1 MAKFVFWQCA
11 ASGIRTGL
19 LVLTIFCAAVQRSF
33 ADDQSPIEVQVVSER
48 FICHHQG
55 RVCTMV
61 IDPSLATEEALTY
74 IARSLEQQNSQ
85 YRYLCFNFYTD
96 INAAQLRDKSRKTDE
111 EADYESAHM
120 AGQYIKNEWT
130 SHNELY
136 LSNAEMDVKV
146 VRFHPEIEPTG
157 GVFYLPCLDEH

>member
-1 MAKFVFWQCA
+1 MAKFVFWRHV
-11 ASGIRTGL
+11 ASSVRTVL
-19 LVLTIFCAAVQRSF
+19 LFLTIFCAVVQRSL
-33 ADDQSPIEVQVVSER
+33 ADDQSRIEVQVVSES

-74 IARSLEQQNSQ
+74 IARTLEQQNSQ
-85 YRYLCFNFYTD
+85 YQYLCFNFYTD
-96 INAAQLRDKSRKTDE
+96 ISAAQLRGKSQKTDE

-130 SHNELY
+130 SHDELY
-136 LSNAEMDVKV
+136 LSNPEMDVKV
-146 VRFHPEIEPTG
+146 IRFHPEIEPTG
-157 GVFYLPCLDEH
+157 GIFYLPCLDKD

>member
-1 MAKFVFWQCA
+1 MAEFVFWRRA
-11 ASGIRTGL
+11 AFSVRTVL
-19 LVLTIFCAAVQRSF
+19 LVLTIFCAAVQRSL

-48 FICHHQG
+48 FICDRQG

-74 IARSLEQQNSQ
+74 IARSLGQQNSQ

-96 INAAQLRDKSRKTDE
+96 IYAAQLRGKSNKTDQE
-111 EADYESAHM
+111 SDYESAHM

-130 SHNELY
+130 SHDELY
-136 LSNAEMDVKV
+136 LSLPELDVKV
-146 VRFHPEIEPTG
+146 IRLHPEIEPTG
-157 GVFYLPCLDEH
+157 GALYLPDFAKD

>member
-1 MAKFVFWQCA
+1 MAKFVFWLGA
-11 ASGIRTGL
+11 ASSAQTVL
-19 LVLTIFCAAVQRSF
+19 LVLIFCVAVQRSL
-33 ADDQSPIEVQVVSER
+33 ADDQPSINVQVVSER
-48 FICHHQG
+48 FICQHQG

-61 IDPSLATEEALTY
+61 IDPSMATEEALTY

-96 INAAQLRDKSRKTDE
+96 INAAQLRGKSQKTDE

-130 SHNELY
+130 SHDELY
-136 LSNAEMDVKV
+136 LSLPELDVKV
-146 VRFHPEIEPTG
+146 IRLHPEIEPTG
-157 GVFYLPCLDEH
+157 GALYLPDFDKD